1 MKKEKRSKVVRLVLA
16 DREKDEIQRAA
27 EQVGIPV
34 AVYVRAAALAA
45 AKETQLQKNAK
56 EAA

>member
-1 MKKEKRSKVVRLVLA
+1 MKKGKRSKIVRLVLA
-16 DREKDEIQRAA
+16 DREKDEIQQAA

-45 AKETQLQKNAK
+45 AKETRLQKSEK